1 MAHNHNHTPSST
13 TGRLIATILLN
24 FLTSLAEII
33 GGILSGSLSL
43 ISDALHN
50 LSDGVSVIISLI
62 ALKLKKK
69 DISLKHTF
77 GLKRAEILAAVFNAS
92 TLIAIYIFLFYEA
105 VKRLY
110 SPAVIEPEAMVI
122 VAAAGLIS
130 NIAGTLLLKKDAEKS
145 MNIRSS
151 YIHLLSDSVAS
162 VAVILGGLAIMWWN
176 VYWLDPV
183 LTILIGIY
191 IVRESFV
198 ILMEAVHI
206 LMEGAPADISM
217 EEIRREVEKFE
228 EVADIH
234 HVHLWM
240 VGENDVHLE
249 AHINL
254 ADMSISQ
261 SGIVRNKIENML
273 NAKFGINHITL
284 QFECNECGGAGL
296 LGKDSH

>member
-1 MAHNHNHTPSST
+1 MAHNHNHSSSST
-13 TGRLIATILLN
+13 TGRLIAAILLN
-24 FLTSLAEII
+24 FITSLAEII

-110 SPAVIEPEAMVI
+110 APSHIEPKAMII
-122 VAAAGLIS
+122 VASAGLAA

-162 VAVILGGLAIMWWN
+162 VAVILGGLAIMYWN

-206 LMEGAPADISM
+206 LMEGAPADISI
-217 EEIRREVEKFE
+217 EEIQREVEKFD

-249 AHINL
+249 AHVNIS
-254 ADMSISQ
+254 DMSISQ
-261 SGIVRNKIENML
+261 SCELRSRIEKTL
-273 NAKFGINHITL
+273 NDKFGINHITL
-284 QFECNECGGAGL
+284 QFECRGCGGAGL
-296 LGKDSH
+296 LGEDRH